1 MKKSLRA
8 VQINARSADALSMSL
23 FPNEFPFNRPEIE
36 PGAEP
41 ISSVQPPAP
50 VAEPVAELLEDAD
63 IAPALQIL
71 ANPTPSVPN
80 PVHERRKSPRQ
91 TIVARAMIRHDA
103 VRGPAKPVQ
112 MTNLSLL
119 GVQFRTADMFD
130 RDEKANIRLE
140 VGPLRWTS
148 TLRVVHCEKNVD
160 GSYTVGAAFI
170 GNELGRTKPIVQAA

>member
-1 MKKSLRA
+1 
-8 VQINARSADALSMSL
+8 MSL

-50 VAEPVAELLEDAD
+50 VAPVAEPAPELPEDLD
-63 IAPALQIL
+63 VAPALQIL

-103 VRGPAKPVQ
+103 VLYDQ
-112 MTNLSLL
+112 METWLAAIQLL
-119 GVQFRTADMFD
+119 GVQFRTTDLFD
-130 RDEKANIRLE
+130 RDEKANIRME

-148 TLRVVHCEKNVD
+148 TLRVVHCEKNGD

>member
-1 MKKSLRA
+1 
-8 VQINARSADALSMSL
+8 MSL

-36 PGAEP
+36 PGSEP

-50 VAEPVAELLEDAD
+50 AAELPEDLD
-63 IAPALQIL
+63 VGPALQIL
-71 ANPTPSVPN
+71 ASAPQSVPN

-119 GVQFRTADMFD
+119 GVQFRTTDMFD
-130 RDEKANIRLE
+130 REEKANIRLE

-148 TLRVVHCEKNVD
+148 TLRVVHCEKNGD

>member
-1 MKKSLRA
+1 
-8 VQINARSADALSMSL
+8 MSL
-23 FPNEFPFNRPEIE
+23 FPNEFPFNRPEPE
-36 PGAEP
+36 VQAEP
-41 ISSVQPPAP
+41 MSHVQPPALP
-50 VAEPVAELLEDAD
+50 EEPDVG
-63 IAPALQIL
+63 PALQIL
-71 ANPTPSVPN
+71 ATAPQSVPN

-119 GVQFRTADMFD
+119 GVQFRTSDLFD
-130 RDEKANIRLE
+130 HDEKANIRLE

-148 TLRVVHCEKNVD
+148 PLRVVHCERNDD

-170 GNELGRTKPIVQAA
+170 GNELGRTKPVVQAA

>member
-1 MKKSLRA
+1 
-8 VQINARSADALSMSL
+8 MSL

-41 ISSVQPPAP
+41 ISQVQPPAITEEQD
-50 VAEPVAELLEDAD
+50 VAPAD
-63 IAPALQIL
+63 VGPALQIL
-71 ANPTPSVPN
+71 ATAPASVPN

-103 VRGPAKPVQ
+103 VRGPSKPVQ

-119 GVQFRTADMFD
+119 GVQFRTNDLFD
-130 RDEKANIRLE
+130 RDEKATIRLE
-140 VGPLRWTS
+140 VGPLRWNS
-148 TLRVVHCEKNVD
+148 PLRVVHCEKKED

-170 GNELGRTKPIVQAA
+170 GNELNRTKPIIQAA

>member
-1 MKKSLRA
+1 
-8 VQINARSADALSMSL
+8 MSL

-41 ISSVQPPAP
+41 ISSVQPPAAP
-50 VAEPVAELLEDAD
+50 QEPAAAPALPEEPEVG
-63 IAPALQIL
+63 PALQIL
-71 ANPTPSVPN
+71 ANAPVSVPN
-80 PVHERRKSPRQ
+80 PVHERRRSPRQ

-119 GVQFRTADMFD
+119 GVQFRTTDMFD
-130 RDEKANIRLE
+130 KDEKANIRLE

-148 TLRVVHCEKNVD
+148 PLRVVHCEKNQD
-160 GSYTVGAAFI
+160 GSYTIGAAFI
-170 GNELGRTKPIVQAA
+170 GNELARTKPIIQAA